1 MKILPRVN
9 NLSKDIIERY
19 KNAEPATAGHYIHT
33 GFMNPSI
40 KPIFPNVKVVGPAFT
55 LKITVNDS
63 TLLHYSLDLI
73 QPGDIIV
80 IDRIGDDI
88 YAPVGDVLA
97 LAAKTRGAAAIIV
110 DGPVTDIH
118 GIADVGIPVFA
129 TGVSVVTTKLLG
141 LYGEINTSIQCGGA
155 VVNPGDLIFGDDTGI
170 LVIKCEDAEAL
181 LEKIES
187 DMAFEKVLIEKI
199 KSGVSLA
206 ELSGAA
212 ELVKSKIL

>member
-33 GFMNPSI
+33 GFMNPAI
-40 KPIFPNVKVVGPAFT
+40 KPVFPNVKVVGPAFT

-63 TLLHYSLDLI
+63 TLLHYCIDLI
-73 QPGDIIV
+73 QPGDVIV
-80 IDRIGDDI
+80 IDRIGDDV

-97 LAAKTRGAAAIIV
+97 LAAKERGAAAIIV

-118 GIADVGIPVFA
+118 GIKDVGIPVFA

-155 VVNPGDLIFGDDTGI
+155 VVNPGDLIFGDDTGV
-170 LVIKCEDAEAL
+170 LVIKCEDADEL
-181 LEKIES
+181 LEKVEK
-187 DMAFEKVLIEKI
+187 DMKFEKELIKKI
-199 KSGVSLA
+199 KNGMSLP
-206 ELSGAA
+206 EISGATN
-212 ELVKSKIL
+212 LVKSIML